1 MTIRWIT
8 EEERKRAAEARPEM
22 AERERVERAFADWVI
37 ARSGGERPVHVPRLS
52 EEMLARLRAL
62 LIEESGRGPRRTS
75 A

>member
-1 MTIRWIT
+1 VTIRWIDDD
-8 EEERKRAAEARPEM
+8 ERQRAAEARREM

-52 EEMLARLRAL
+52 EEMVARLRVL
-62 LIEESGRGPRRTS
+62 LIDESGPGPRPTS